1 MNKNELREKYKEE
14 SGIDLNKL
22 SGHPV
27 WGYVQW
33 LENVVN
39 DCNKAAVMR
48 RSEQLICRKCKSKLT
63 DFDIYHNTCFK
74 CHEVIKTN

>member
-39 DCNKAAVMR
+39 DCNKAAVMQ
-48 RSEQLICRKCKSKLT
+48 RSEQLIAFLT
-63 DFDIYHNTCFK
+63 WLEEEPNPEMIAKIVAHYIEGN
-74 CHEVIKTN
+74 